1 MGVSKPPFDVSV
13 VNGLGQVVVFLY
25 GEIDVAAEK
34 EVSGAL
40 AGARETGAEVIVD
53 LSQVTFIDSSGINI
67 LVRAHSETPEERF
80 RLVGAS
86 KGVRRVFEIA
96 HVDSV
101 LMDDQ
106 GRCRARG
113 R

>member
-1 MGVSKPPFDVSV
+1 MSKPP
-13 VNGLGQVVVFLY
+13 FLY
-25 GEIDVAAEK
+25 GEIDIAAETQ
-34 EVSGAL
+34 VSRAL

-53 LSQVTFIDSSGINI
+53 LSQVTFIDSSGINV
-67 LVRAHSETPEERF
+67 LVRAHSEAPEQRF

-86 KGVRRVFEIA
+86 RGVRRVFEIA

-101 LMDDQ
+101 LM
-106 GRCRARG
+106 GEPGGGRARG